1 MYSHSLHEHARDT
14 AHVLLKHAEMSSWLV
29 LYWVPPGRELQVLTA
44 SCPGRC
50 CCQRRNDLRWQRNLE
65 KDLKSAVLA
74 RRRNQMQTK
83 QQDQLLCKLR
93 FTLFCQV
100 PKLYPHQVIV
110 KMYYLVRHVEKKEQ
124 SKETKIFK
132 IQLYFSSK
140 CSKCLF
146 LGLGHGACPG
156 SRTGHFVLSQP

>member
-1 MYSHSLHEHARDT
+1 MR
-14 AHVLLKHAEMSSWLV
+14 
-29 LYWVPPGRELQVLTA
+29 
-44 SCPGRC
+44 
-50 CCQRRNDLRWQRNLE
+50 
-65 KDLKSAVLA
+65 
-74 RRRNQMQTK
+74 TK

-110 KMYYLVRHVEKKEQ
+110 KMYYLVRRVKKKKKKEQ
-124 SKETKIFK
+124 SKETKTFK

-146 LGLGHGACPG
+146 LGLGHVVCPG